1 LDAAKAEVT
10 DLTMSFI
17 LAQAIRCEEVFQVC
31 RAHLKPD
38 HFYKLGEAAYKA
50 IWAMTLAHYEQF
62 QKLPTKEWLRMKS
75 LNVVE
80 KVGSMV
86 EEWDAVESFSDW
98 IFEQDISPPEVSIE
112 LLKEILIDRAVGRGL
127 RKRVEASDDG
137 RVYGLSEAIKQAK
150 EELGAI
156 EAIGAKPEISNL
168 WPRSPSELK
177 ASRKPVAWLVD
188 EVLVAGQPG
197 VLGGPRKTLKTA
209 ISMDLAVSLGIGP
222 RARFLGRFEIAKKCR
237 VGFWSA
243 ESGMDTLI
251 RRYEVVLASKGDR
264 KPEDCELVLNARV
277 PHLDNAV
284 ELAEFEACIK
294 ELKLEIVIIDPLD
307 VALGTYAGDLSNTAL
322 TSQRLQKFNEICER
336 NGATLILNVH
346 ATKASDKK
354 ANGAPNNDELKLED
368 LAYGGVGAWARQWVL
383 LRRKSGYAYNGE
395 HALKLSLGGSSGQCG
410 LYNLEVSEG
419 VLQKDWKGWHWTV
432 AVTKAEAG
440 PTTAAYAAAVDA
452 KACDMQQ
459 RVEGALTHFQNEGG
473 AAKTSLAAYANVKPG
488 VAEGILERMVDRG
501 VVLKVELPSMP
512 GRRKTQGYV
521 WRVLPFEACARPNG
535 GDIEEGA
542 N

>member
-1 LDAAKAEVT
+1 
-10 DLTMSFI
+10 
-17 LAQAIRCEEVFQVC
+17 
-31 RAHLKPD
+31 
-38 HFYKLGEAAYKA
+38 
-50 IWAMTLAHYEQF
+50 
-62 QKLPTKEWLRMKS
+62 
-75 LNVVE
+75 
-80 KVGSMV
+80 
-86 EEWDAVESFSDW
+86 
-98 IFEQDISPPEVSIE
+98 
-112 LLKEILIDRAVGRGL
+112 
-127 RKRVEASDDG
+127 
-137 RVYGLSEAIKQAK
+137 
-150 EELGAI
+150 
-156 EAIGAKPEISNL
+156 
-168 WPRSPSELK
+168 
-177 ASRKPVAWLVD
+177 
-188 EVLVAGQPG
+188 
-197 VLGGPRKTLKTA
+197 
-209 ISMDLAVSLGIGP
+209 
-222 RARFLGRFEIAKKCR
+222 
-237 VGFWSA
+237 
-243 ESGMDTLI
+243 MDTLI
-251 RRYEVVLASKGDR
+251 RRYEAVLASKKDC

-277 PHLDNAV
+277 PHLDNPV
-284 ELAEFEACIK
+284 ELAEFEGCIK
-294 ELKLEIVIIDPLD
+294 ELKLEVVIIDPLD

-346 ATKASDKK
+346 ATKASDRK

-395 HALKLSLGGSSGQCG
+395 HSLKLSLGGSGGQCG
-410 LYNLEVSEG
+410 LYNLEISEG
-419 VLQKDWKGWHWTV
+419 VLQKDWKGWHWQV

-535 GDIEEGA
+535 GGIEEGA